1 MRKIL
6 SLILVIALFA
16 NVMAFAGGK
25 KEDSAAN
32 DADKIYSI
40 GGGSS
45 GGVYYAMANVFM
57 QFFNKHEL
65 GNFSVLPTT
74 GSGQNLLFM
83 KNKEIDVAVV
93 SAGVALDAAN
103 GQASFKDKPYDEARA
118 ITFLYAAY
126 FQQLVRSGAGIDSFN
141 DLKGKKLVIGGPG
154 SGDVANAERI
164 YGAFGMTFDDF
175 KPEYVGTNEG
185 IEQIKDAH
193 ADGAIALTP
202 LPFSAF
208 IELTSAKKAKII
220 PVPKDTIDKL
230 TQGKTAKYFPAV
242 IPAGTYKN
250 QDKELATIA
259 NATTF
264 LTREDVDEELVYNI
278 TKTIWEELDD
288 LKSYHAAIKNLE
300 SKDALNGLTV
310 PLHEGAARYY
320 KEIGLIK

>member
-1 MRKIL
+1 MKKSL
-6 SLILVIALFA
+6 CLILIITLFA
-16 NVMAFAGGK
+16 NVMLFAGGK
-25 KEDSAAN
+25 KEAASAKG
-32 DADKIYSI
+32 DDKIYSI

-57 QFFNKHEL
+57 QFFNKHGL

-74 GSGQNLLFM
+74 GSGQNILFM

-118 ITFLYAAY
+118 ITFMYAAY
-126 FQQLVRSGAGIDSFN
+126 FQQLVRTGADIDSFN
-141 DLKGKKLVIGGPG
+141 DLKGKKLVVGGPG

-208 IELTSAKKAKII
+208 VELTSAKKAKII
-220 PVPKDTIDKL
+220 PMPSDTIKKL
-230 TQGKTAKYFPAV
+230 TSGKNAKYFPAT

-250 QDKELATIA
+250 QNEDLITVA

-264 LTREDVDEELVYNI
+264 LTREDVDEELIYNI
-278 TKTIWEELDD
+278 TKTIWEDLDD
-288 LKSYHAAIKNLE
+288 LKSYHAAIKDLKIN
-300 SKDALNGLTV
+300 DALNGLTV
-310 PLHEGAARYY
+310 PLHEGAIKYY
-320 KEIGLIK
+320 KEVGLLK